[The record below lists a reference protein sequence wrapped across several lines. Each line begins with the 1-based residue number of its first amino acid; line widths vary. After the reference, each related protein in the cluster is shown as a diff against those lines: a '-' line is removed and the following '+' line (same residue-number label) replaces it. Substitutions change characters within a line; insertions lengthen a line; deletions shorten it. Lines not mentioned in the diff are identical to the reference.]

1 MHIPIYGWV
10 SGATILCVGVIAG
23 LARATDPDT
32 QRLNNKSV
40 HAVKSYMDSAV
51 RLKRQAMQD
60 ADLLQRLT
68 DICFALAYINA
79 ARIIAP
85 DSTLENKCGV
95 KVDELHV
102 TLRAMQRECLD
113 ELEQKTS

>member
-10 SGATILCVGVIAG
+10 SAATVLCVAIIAG

-32 QRLNNKSV
+32 RRLNAKTI
-40 HAVKSYMDSAV
+40 HAMKNYMDSAV
-51 RLKRQAMQD
+51 RLKKQALQD

-68 DICFALAYINA
+68 DICFSLAYINA
-79 ARIIAP
+79 ARVIAS
-85 DSTLENKCGV
+85 DGVIENKCGV

-102 TLRAMQRECLD
+102 VLRAMQRDCLD
-113 ELEQKTS
+113 EIENK

>member
-10 SGATILCVGVIAG
+10 SGATVLCVGIIAG

-32 QRLNNKSV
+32 QRLNSKSI
-40 HAVKSYMDSAV
+40 HAIKSYMESAV
-51 RLKRQAMQD
+51 RLKTQAVQD

-68 DICFALAYINA
+68 DICFSLAYINA
-79 ARIIAP
+79 ARVIAS
-85 DSTLENKCGV
+85 DGVIESKCGV

-102 TLRAMQRECLD
+102 ILRAMQRECLD
-113 ELEQKTS
+113 ELEHK